1 MMDQHFMA
9 ANLIQVIETEDRGAV
24 LLDLQTDRFFGLD
37 QTGMLIWTY
46 LTSGHTPQEVI
57 RLITECYAVESE
69 QELQEDMFQFLQHMQ
84 VHHLLLPIS
93 SYQEQRGAMH
103 LQVKRPSFASLSLP
117 LYFLSSLMLCALH
130 MSEWLEAWLLLQW
143 VHTFLAYGRLIDL
156 ASLFHALPTKHVTT
170 YESPLVRRMAGRVQ
184 SAAAWQPFKATCL
197 HQNLA
202 LGFLLKR
209 RALQTDLVIGVS
221 TFPFLAH
228 AWLRSGSEIIHWET
242 GLLPGWNLQRL
253 HELSIIFC
261 TEWF

>member
-9 ANLIQVIETEDRGAV
+9 TNLIQVIEIEGRGAV

-37 QTGMLIWTY
+37 QTGMLIWTH
-46 LTSGHTPQEVI
+46 LTSGHTLQEVI
-57 RLITECYAVESE
+57 HLMIERYAIESE
-69 QELQEDMFQFLQHMQ
+69 QALQEDLFQFLQHMQ
-84 VHHLLLPIS
+84 VHHLLLPVPS
-93 SYQEQRGAMH
+93 SQEKRRAKPSK
-103 LQVKRPSFASLSLP
+103 VKKPPFSSLSLP
-117 LYFLSSLMLCALH
+117 LYFLFSLILCTLH
-130 MSEWLEAWLLLQW
+130 GSEWLEAWLLLQW

-156 ASLFHALPTKHVTT
+156 ARLFHAQPTKHVAT

-209 RALQTDLVIGVS
+209 RAIQADLVIGVS
-221 TFPFLAH
+221 TFPFFAH
-228 AWLRSGSEIIHWET
+228 AWLRSGSEIINWET